1 MSGKAILKEI
11 GSTLLYIVVVLGI
24 TWLVITFVGQRTE
37 VNGSSMEPTLSN
49 NDNLIVDKISYRF
62 KDPQRFDIIVF
73 PFQYDE
79 NVYYIKRI
87 IGLPGE
93 TVQIGT
99 DGTIYIDGQV
109 LEEGYGKEV
118 MLSPGRAGEPILVK
132 TTKSGDQ
139 VSYPF
144 TVPEGEYFVL
154 GDNRNNSSDSR
165 EPSVGNIHRDQIIGK
180 AWVRIWPFHKFGV
193 LKHQ

>member
-62 KDPQRFDIIVF
+62 REPERFEIVVF
-73 PFQYDE
+73 PYQYEE
-79 NVYYIKRI
+79 NTYYIKRI

-93 TVQIGT
+93 TVQVA
-99 DGTIYIDGQV
+99 DGIVYINGEPLD
-109 LEEGYGKEV
+109 ENYGNEP
-118 MLSPGRAGEPILVK
+118 MENAGIAGEPITLG
-132 TTKSGDQ
+132 SD
-139 VSYPF
+139 
-144 TVPEGEYFVL
+144 EYFVL
-154 GDNRNNSSDSR
+154 RENRNHSSDSR
-165 EPSVGNIHRDQIIGK
+165 DATVGVLKREDLLGR
-180 AWVRIWPFHKFGV
+180 AWIRIWPLDEFGV
-193 LKHQ
+193 IRHE